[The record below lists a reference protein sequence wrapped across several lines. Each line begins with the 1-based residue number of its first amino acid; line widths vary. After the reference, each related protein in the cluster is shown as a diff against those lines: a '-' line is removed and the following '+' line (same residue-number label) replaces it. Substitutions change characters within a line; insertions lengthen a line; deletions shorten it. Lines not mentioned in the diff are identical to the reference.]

1 MQGRRRKFVDEY
13 ILTGSA
19 TEAARRAGYAE
30 KYISRQGHSLLKN
43 PEVRSAIDERLA
55 QIDSEKIL
63 KQQQLLEFLS
73 AVVRGEIKDETALTK
88 MTGKG
93 CSEIVCVE
101 LRTPTRERIRAA
113 ELLLKIQGAF
123 NKAEGENDINTLF
136 VSTLEAVWKN
146 QTPA

>member
-1 MQGRRRKFVDEY
+1 MQGRRKKFVDAY
-13 ILTGSA
+13 IMSGQA
-19 TEAARRAGYAE
+19 AEAARVAGYKSPARE
-30 KYISRQGHSLLKN
+30 GYRLLKN

-73 AVVRGEIKDETALTK
+73 AVVRGEVKDETALTK

-93 CSEIVCVE
+93 YSEIVCVE
-101 LRTPTRERIRAA
+101 LRSPTRERIRAA

-123 NKAEGENDINTLF
+123 NKAEESNDINTLF